1 MKLPQLEGSWA
12 PLQYPQPLVL
22 ARRWSPVHV
31 KMSSV
36 RSTSGHL
43 HDLLCIIHSH
53 WFWLIDGHVAM
64 SHWSPHGPQPDGP

>member
-12 PLQYPQPLVL
+12 PLQYPQPLLL

-36 RSTSGHL
+36 RPTARQL

-53 WFWLIDGHVAM
+53 WFGFRALGR
-64 SHWSPHGPQPDGP
+64 GPNRLERNYDM